1 MTGWKMAA
9 LVAALIAAAG
19 IGAAVAPVA
28 DAQARIARTQSPR
41 AVEIFAGGSRIGVTI
56 RDVEEADTK
65 GKAGA
70 SSGVIVESVADDSPA
85 TKAGIRKG
93 DTIVE
98 FDGERVRS
106 VRQLTRLVQETPA
119 GRTVNAVLLRD
130 GQRTTVSVTPADSG
144 RFSFDLDE
152 RFSDLRDMAQDF
164 RYRTVPRPPAPPAAP
179 GRPAPPA
186 PPAPPS
192 VWNFGGLLGRSSRLG
207 VTLDSL
213 SSQLAEY
220 FGTKR
225 GVLVTSV
232 YDDSVAAKAGLK
244 AGDVITSFNGSA
256 VDEPAD
262 VRRRIQ
268 DLEDGA
274 EFAIEVMR
282 DRKPVTLKGKM
293 ERSERRRTTSRTTL

>member
-28 DAQARIARTQSPR
+28 DAQAKVVRTQSPR
-41 AVEIFAGGSRIGVTI
+41 AVEIFSGGSRIGVTI

-70 SSGVIVESVADDSPA
+70 SSGVVVESVADDSPA

-164 RYRTVPRPPAPPAAP
+164 RYRTVPRPPAPPAVP

-192 VWNFGGLLGRSSRLG
+192 VWNFDGLLGRSSRLG

-232 YDDSVAAKAGLK
+232 YADSVAAKAGLK